1 MKKKALHLKVVV
13 YTERQKKE
21 RQNEKEIK
29 DEMGQRKRER
39 KAYPY
44 IIRNMKQCYKC
55 RNEHS
60 KSVRYTR

>member
-29 DEMGQRKRER
+29 DEMGQRKRE
-39 KAYPY
+39 KGIPVYHKKY
-44 IIRNMKQCYKC
+44 
-55 RNEHS
+55 ET
-60 KSVRYTR
+60 VL